1 MAIRRLSLF
10 QRAKALVLLKQGKSM
25 HEAVRIL
32 RQRYHLNETTEEVRN
47 KYFPNTGSFATA
59 NLQGAEGQKIVSA
72 LEKMKLTRERMR
84 KLHQDPAFRKAL
96 DERSSERMR
105 KLHQDPEFKKKL
117 YKGLAKYWNTYRL
130 RINEE
135 AEKRGIT
142 CSIEYVKD
150 NQSSTGER
158 EIIIPATKETALSK
172 MMLQERATAIEQA
185 MQKLPEQERTIIDML
200 IGFTQE
206 EISLH
211 QAAQILKISEQDA
224 EALFKNALTKLSRN
238 PAIKRLR

>member
-72 LEKMKLTRERMR
+72 LEKMKLTR
-84 KLHQDPAFRKAL
+84 
-96 DERSSERMR
+96 ERMR